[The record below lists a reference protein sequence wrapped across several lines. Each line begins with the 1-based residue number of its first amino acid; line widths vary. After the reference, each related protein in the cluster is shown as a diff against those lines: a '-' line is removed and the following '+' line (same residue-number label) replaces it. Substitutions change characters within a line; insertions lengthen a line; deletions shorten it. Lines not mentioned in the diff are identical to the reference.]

1 MNNMTQIEL
10 INFLFLFSVVLV
22 EETSSVPPA
31 AETASKSSSKIVSL
45 IPRLEDDD
53 FSVKILEVSEET
65 KKVYEEFRKEVLT
78 RFSEF

>member
-65 KKVYEEFRKEVLT
+65 KKVYEDFRKEVLT